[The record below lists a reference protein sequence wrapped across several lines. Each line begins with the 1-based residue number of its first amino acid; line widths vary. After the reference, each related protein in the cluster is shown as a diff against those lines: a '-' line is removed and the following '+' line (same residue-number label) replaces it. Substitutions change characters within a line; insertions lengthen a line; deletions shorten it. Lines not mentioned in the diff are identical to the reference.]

1 MRASHIALIA
11 AMLAIPS
18 VGYADNE
25 QADFK
30 EKFKAGCESA
40 NGSFIED
47 ADRDGQYQC
56 NAPSGDVNRCFSDT
70 PPHACV
76 HINAEDCKFG
86 C

>member
-18 VGYADNE
+18 VGYANSE

-30 EKFKAGCESA
+30 EKYKAGCESA

-56 NAPSGDVNRCFSDT
+56 NAPSGDVNRRFFR
-70 PPHACV
+70 HAAACV
-76 HINAEDCKFG
+76 CADQRG
-86 C
+86 RL